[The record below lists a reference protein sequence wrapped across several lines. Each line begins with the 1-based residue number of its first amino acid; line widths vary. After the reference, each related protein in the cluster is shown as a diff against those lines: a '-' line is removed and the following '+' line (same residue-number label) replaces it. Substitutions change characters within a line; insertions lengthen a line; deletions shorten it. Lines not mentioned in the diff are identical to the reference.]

1 MKFSVLAS
9 LALAS
14 LASSSLTIAADNSAH
29 LLPDYHAPVAI
40 AAQPAKVVGSTPTV
54 GTPMVS
60 TYRAY
65 PPSCAAYP
73 LPDRPSVP
81 AYTGIVAA
89 LANPVVGAS
98 GIYFSTTESL
108 SITVWRMPCSSSG
121 ASVPYNTAGAKNAM
135 TLVRIDRADD
145 SSTTT
150 LPMMPLFLVSQGSID
165 FTSAK
170 SYVRLATEPN
180 TILSDRRYGNP
191 YDLFRTSTTYVLE
204 NFSNADSG
212 QFNFNAAFT
221 LRVTGGTG
229 TATDISV
236 PAYAPAADTY
246 PDAFNPIALD
256 GYAAAQYYNPE
267 RNEGLIVQVAE
278 GYDGANPKRR
288 QFVFDLLTK
297 DAASKPFWIVGAAAF
312 DPVAGGVRGLDI
324 PVTYLVDNNAAQTW
338 GSVHVAMP
346 SCNQM
351 SVTFTPAAD
360 LPTGVP
366 SITGTVA
373 YARLLS
379 ANGMSCE

>member
-1 MKFSVLAS
+1 MKFPVLAS

-14 LASSSLTIAADNSAH
+14 FASSSPAMAADNAH
-29 LLPDYHAPVAI
+29 LLPDYHAPVA
-40 AAQPAKVVGSTPTV
+40 AATLPAKAVGNTPTV
-54 GTPMVS
+54 GTPMVN

-89 LANPVVGAS
+89 LANPVIS
-98 GIYFSTTESL
+98 PNGIYFSTTESL

-145 SSTTT
+145 ASTTT
-150 LPMMPLFLVSQGSID
+150 LPMMPLMLVSQGSID
-165 FTSAK
+165 FASAK

-180 TILSDRRYGNP
+180 TVLSDRRYGNP
-191 YDLFRTSTTYVLE
+191 YDLFKTSTTYVLE
-204 NFSNADSG
+204 NFSNADAG
-212 QFNFNAAFT
+212 QFNFNAAFA

-236 PAYAPAADTY
+236 PAYSPTTDTY

-278 GYDGANPKRR
+278 GYDGANPRRR
-288 QFVFDLLTK
+288 QLVLDLLTK
-297 DAASKPFWIVGAAAF
+297 DAAGKPFWIIGAAAF
-312 DPVAGGVRGLDI
+312 DPVAGGVRGLDV
-324 PVTYLVDNNAAQTW
+324 PVTYLVDNNAALGW
-338 GSVHVAMP
+338 GKIHVAMT
-346 SCNQM
+346 SCSQM
-351 SVTFTPAAD
+351 SLAFTPNAD
-360 LPTGVP
+360 LPAGVP
-366 SITGTVA
+366 SISGTIA
-373 YARLLS
+373 YARLLG
-379 ANGMSCE
+379 ANGMACE